1 MRTFPAINSSVY
13 IVLVGE
19 EKGRWMTVLA
29 EVPVVP
35 KLAGITTDR
44 RRSRRK
50 ALECTSSPEKES

>member
-1 MRTFPAINSSVY
+1 MA
-13 IVLVGE
+13 
-19 EKGRWMTVLA
+19 VLA
-29 EVPVVP
+29 EVPGA

>member
-1 MRTFPAINSSVY
+1 
-13 IVLVGE
+13 
-19 EKGRWMTVLA
+19 MTVLA

-50 ALECTSSPEKES
+50 ALECTSSSEKES